1 MVNARG
7 LPWENKM
14 YKPKKSQLS
23 LSKLHLDHAFSV
35 CICHSQEIVL
45 RLEALENDLEPALE
59 ENCYPPSFYGNIGG
73 ANSPD
78 TLSVCSE
85 AFTDDLEG
93 TASTSGT
100 RVGEEEEGEEDVHEG
115 HKGISGEY
123 GLSNVIKKRNISF
136 EGILISAAAAA
147 KKFAI
152 ERQKGVLN
160 TKTSVSP
167 VSPRN
172 ERKVTGGVDGTTEKH
187 DGASSVSDTGQQ
199 TKGVDIQVEESPI
212 LSKKSLEQ
220 SPCHS
225 DDSESRL
232 SGNEAGAYEEEAC
245 DK

>member
-1 MVNARG
+1 M
-7 LPWENKM
+7 
-14 YKPKKSQLS
+14 
-23 LSKLHLDHAFSV
+23 
-35 CICHSQEIVL
+35 
-45 RLEALENDLEPALE
+45 
-59 ENCYPPSFYGNIGG
+59 

-78 TLSVCSE
+78 TLSACSE

-100 RVGEEEEGEEDVHEG
+100 RIGEEEEEGGGECVHEG

-123 GLSNVIKKRNISF
+123 GLSNVIKKRNISL

-152 ERQKGVLN
+152 ERQKGVFN
-160 TKTSVSP
+160 TKTSASP

-172 ERKVTGGVDGTTEKH
+172 EKNVTEKR

-199 TKGVDIQVEESPI
+199 TKEVAIQEEESPI

-220 SPCHS
+220 SPYHS
-225 DDSESRL
+225 DDSESRM
-232 SGNEAGAYEEEAC
+232 SGNEAGSYEEEAG